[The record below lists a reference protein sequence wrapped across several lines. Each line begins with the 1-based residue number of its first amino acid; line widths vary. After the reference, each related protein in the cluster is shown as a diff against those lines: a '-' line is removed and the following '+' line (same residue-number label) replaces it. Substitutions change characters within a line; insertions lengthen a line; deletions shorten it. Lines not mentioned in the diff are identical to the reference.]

1 MGSGKPRGMRAGGK
15 LREHRRLQRWNDKDY
30 NKANI
35 GSRWKKAFGG
45 ASHASGIVV
54 KRVSVEAK
62 QPNSACRKCVKV
74 QLRKNGKNLTAFVPG
89 DGNLEFIDENDRVLI
104 AGLGRKGHA
113 VGDLPG
119 VRFKVVHVA
128 GIGLRALFTKKK
140 DKPKTR

>member
-15 LREHRRLQRWNDKDY
+15 LRDHRRIQRWNDKDY
-30 NKANI
+30 NKAHI
-35 GSRWKKAFGG
+35 GSRWKTPFEA

-74 QLRKNGKNLTAFVPG
+74 QLRKNGKNITAFVPG

-104 AGLGRKGHA
+104 AGAGRRGHD
-113 VGDLPG
+113 VGDIPG
-119 VRFKVVHVA
+119 VRFKAVHVA
-128 GIGLRALFTKKK
+128 GIGLRALFMKKK

>member
-15 LREHRRLQRWNDKDY
+15 LRDHRRAQRWNDKDY

-35 GSRWKKAFGG
+35 GSKWETPFEG

-74 QLRKNGKNLTAFVPG
+74 QLRKNSKNIIAFVPN

-104 AGLGRKGHA
+104 AGAGRRGHA
-113 VGDLPG
+113 VGDIPG
-119 VRFKVVHVA
+119 VRFKAVHVA
-128 GIGLRALFTKKK
+128 GIGLRALFLGKKE
-140 DKPKTR
+140 KPRSK

>member
-15 LREHRRLQRWNDKDY
+15 LKNHSRLQKWNDKDY
-30 NKANI
+30 NKSHI
-35 GSRWKKAFGG
+35 VSKWKTPFMG

-74 QLRKNGKNLTAFVPG
+74 QLRKNSKTINAFVPG

-104 AGLGRKGHA
+104 SGFGRQGHS

-119 VRFKVVHVA
+119 IRFKTVHVA
-128 GIGLRALFTKKK
+128 GIGLRALFLRKRE
-140 DKPKTR
+140 KPRSK

>member
-15 LREHRRLQRWNDKDY
+15 LRDHRRQQRWNDNDF
-30 NKANI
+30 NRANI
-35 GSRWKKAFGG
+35 VSKWKTPFEG

-74 QLRKNGKNLTAFVPG
+74 QLRKNGKNITAFVPG

-104 AGLGRKGHA
+104 AGAGRRGHA
-113 VGDLPG
+113 VGDIPG

-128 GIGLRALFTKKK
+128 GIGLRALFMKKK